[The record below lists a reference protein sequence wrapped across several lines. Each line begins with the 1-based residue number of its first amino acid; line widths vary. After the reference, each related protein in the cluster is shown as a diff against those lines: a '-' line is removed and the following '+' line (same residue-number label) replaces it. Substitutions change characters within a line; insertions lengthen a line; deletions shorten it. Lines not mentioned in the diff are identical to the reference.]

1 MHLLIS
7 RIGVCPIGPSRS
19 MGNGIKPR
27 TLCVLSEII
36 MKPEETRTGMDFG
49 LQAPVLEA
57 IDMDEPVRVHLA
69 KHYLLLKK
77 TYRLESKS

>member
-1 MHLLIS
+1 
-7 RIGVCPIGPSRS
+7 
-19 MGNGIKPR
+19 
-27 TLCVLSEII
+27 

-77 TYRLESKS
+77 TYRLESKSWQKIYLQLGEFDWSSTSMGSPYSF